1 MKKTF
6 IFCLLAAFA
15 VPTFADENDGAMQLI
30 YPMAAADTELDN
42 STPAKR
48 ITPPVRED
56 SEYDPISPIGQ
67 IRDIVNT
74 LNKLEDQQDSIL
86 ETVGKLQLGETKDLL
101 PFLER
106 GAKQG
111 DAIGSN
117 VETLLES
124 SKSIATKIE
133 SLQATMADLRATVES
148 VEKTAASVERIRTSR
163 WTDYAVIAILALVI
177 IQLVWRVGASLV
189 AWIKGRAARVQ
200 ELMAALEVAKQQ
212 LAAKEAKAKTEK

>member
-15 VPTFADENDGAMQLI
+15 APTFADENDGAMQLI

-74 LNKLEDQQDSIL
+74 LNKLEDQQDSLL
-86 ETVGKLQLGETKDLL
+86 ETVGKLQLGENKDLL
-101 PFLER
+101 PLLER
-106 GAKQG
+106 GAKNQ
-111 DAIGSN
+111 DTIGSN
-117 VETLLES
+117 VSEILQT
-124 SKSIATKIE
+124 SKVIGTKIDT
-133 SLQATMADLRATVES
+133 LQTTMADLRATVES

-163 WTDYAVIAILALVI
+163 WTDYAVGVILALVL
-177 IQLVWRVGASLV
+177 IQLVWKVGSV
-189 AWIKGRAARVQ
+189 VVDGIKRRAAQYQ
-200 ELMAALEVAKQQ
+200 EFAAFIREKQQ
-212 LAAKEAKAKTEK
+212 AENAK